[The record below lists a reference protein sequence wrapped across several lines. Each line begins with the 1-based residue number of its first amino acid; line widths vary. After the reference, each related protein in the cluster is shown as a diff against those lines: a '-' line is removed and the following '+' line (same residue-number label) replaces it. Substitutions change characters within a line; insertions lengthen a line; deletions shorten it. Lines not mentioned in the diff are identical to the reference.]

1 VLQSTWK
8 GTVVI
13 LISIFLAFAGLSLL
27 DVLLVKLKFIDRS
40 EKPGFLVFAACL
52 CSVVVWSVLIPICQ
66 HDQQQ
71 VVEKNGRLV
80 QILKLVDANED
91 PALSAG
97 VRDFLAQQ
105 INDANDAIA
114 EAKAR
119 NPGLLDIWY
128 SDVLAAS
135 EPLK

>member
-1 VLQSTWK
+1 M
-8 GTVVI
+8 I
-13 LISIFLAFAGLSLL
+13 IISICFASAVLAFL
-27 DVLLVKLKFIDRS
+27 DVLLVKLKFVNRS
-40 EKPGFLVFAACL
+40 EKPGFLVAAACL

-71 VVEKNGRLV
+71 VVEQNGRLV
-80 QILKLVDANED
+80 QILKLVDAKED

-114 EAKAR
+114 EAKAK

>member
-13 LISIFLAFAGLSLL
+13 LISIFFACAVISLL
-27 DVLLVKLKFIDRS
+27 GVFLKFADRS
-40 EKPGFLVFAACL
+40 EKPGSIVAAACVCL
-52 CSVVVWSVLIPICQ
+52 VVVWSVLIPIGQ
-66 HDQQQ
+66 HGQQK
-71 VVEKNGRLV
+71 VVEQNGRLA
-80 QILKLVDANED
+80 QLLKLVDAKED

-105 INDANDAIA
+105 INDVNDAIA
-114 EAKAR
+114 EAKAK
-119 NPGLLDIWY
+119 NPGLLDIWF
-128 SDVLAAS
+128 SDELAAS